1 MHYLKSKRVC
11 LSAIFCLW
19 NVSSKCSAIDFIL
32 TIAKETYFHY
42 LRGEEDS
49 TVLSGT

>member
-19 NVSSKCSAIDFIL
+19 NVFSKCSAFDFIL
-32 TIAKETYFHY
+32 KIAKETYFSI
-42 LRGEEDS
+42 LMEKKIP
-49 TVLSGT
+49 LF